1 MVAALIIVVPIPI
14 PVTGGFTH
22 PGAIAEVFISLAFG
36 PIIGMIAAGLGAAT
50 ADLLLGYASF
60 APLSLIAHGAL
71 GFLVGFIGW
80 KKDLRWMVVGWLAGG
95 LALILIYFLGE
106 VTIYGMGVPVAL
118 VEVPINALQVSL
130 GFLGIMLFR
139 LVKAA
144 YPQVEQLGGEI
155 KFKQE

>member
-1 MVAALIIVVPIPI
+1 
-14 PVTGGFTH
+14 
-22 PGAIAEVFISLAFG
+22 
-36 PIIGMIAAGLGAAT
+36 
-50 ADLLLGYASF
+50 
-60 APLSLIAHGAL
+60 LIAHGAL

-80 KKDLRWMVVGWLAGG
+80 KKDLRWMVAGWLAGG

-130 GFLGIMLFR
+130 GFLGILLFR